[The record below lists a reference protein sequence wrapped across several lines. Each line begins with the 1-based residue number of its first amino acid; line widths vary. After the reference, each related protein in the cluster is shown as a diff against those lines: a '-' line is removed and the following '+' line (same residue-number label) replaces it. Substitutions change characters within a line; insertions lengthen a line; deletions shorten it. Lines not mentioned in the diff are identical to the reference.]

1 MPMAMFRMFVD
12 FFLNMGNGYHL
23 IQRRVCIL
31 FGEGG
36 SQVALMYNKTP
47 AALSTENRV
56 RQAFFVLRR
65 DF

>member
-36 SQVALMYNKTP
+36 SQVALMYNK
-47 AALSTENRV
+47 
-56 RQAFFVLRR
+56 LRPG
-65 DF
+65 FL